1 MIFVCLS
8 KAVEADKPRLPV
20 TITSP
25 LARDVRANPSSLRGL
40 CENSISCHSCS
51 VMIPA
56 ARYRCRWQQLGTELG
71 TARTATAL
79 VNSRSDISLL
89 WLWTNHHKLS
99 GLKHHKHSLPFS
111 GDRKSER
118 SFARSLLRVSQGCSQ
133 ASSHSE
139 FSSWVP
145 FEAQPDCW
153 QNPVSGQLVG
163 ICFPFAASCHLEIV
177 PGSQRSLVFFALW
190 SP

>member
-56 ARYRCRWQQLGTELG
+56 ARYRCRWQQLGTEPG
-71 TARTATAL
+71 TGRTATAL

-99 GLKHHKHSLPFS
+99 VLKHHKLILFHFPGIGSLSAASLDPCS
-111 GDRKSER
+111 GSHKAAVRPP
-118 SFARSLLRVSQGCSQ
+118 AIL
-133 ASSHSE
+133 SSH
-139 FSSWVP
+139 
-145 FEAQPDCW
+145 
-153 QNPVSGQLVG
+153 
-163 ICFPFAASCHLEIV
+163 
-177 PGSQRSLVFFALW
+177 PGSPSKLNRIVGKIQFLVN
-190 SP
+190 